1 MNYCYCDTLIGCIII
16 GATDTAV
23 TSLYFEEKENSQNIV
38 ENETQ
43 LLKEAKKQILEYFS
57 GERFT
62 FELPLEPE
70 GTPFQKSVWKALESI
85 AYGKTNTYGEIAQL
99 IGSPKAA
106 RAVGMAN
113 HRNPISIIIP
123 CHRVIGANGKLVG
136 YGGGLDKKEKLLSI
150 EKQFCT
156 QRQFCMKKEK

>member
-1 MNYCYCDTLIGCIII
+1 MNYCYCDTLIGRIII

-99 IGSPKAA
+99 IGNPKAA

-156 QRQFCMKKEK
+156 QR